1 MSTYATS
8 IRHPAD
14 ESVEEHVGDL
24 DEVRSAPVESV
35 CCGPAEQARCCEPE
49 AKADCC
55 GPSTT
60 GGCGCR

>member
-1 MSTYATS
+1 MQ
-8 IRHPAD
+8 HFAD
-14 ESVEEHVGDL
+14 HSVKQEAVDL
-24 DEVRSAPVESV
+24 DEVRSAPGESA
-35 CCGPAEQARCCEPE
+35 CCGPAEQARCCKPE